1 MCTCKHFLQGAFQT
15 GNCWVIRDE
24 RCHTELTLH
33 VPFRE
38 VMPMPLPPLTNQ
50 RTSLIMCAQLLQ
62 SCPTLC
68 DPMHGSPP
76 RSSVHGILQARIL
89 EWAVIP
95 SSRTSSQSRDRN
107 LCLIMFP
114 ALAGRFFITSAP
126 WKDTGQSRAQVIGVF
141 VFLRLRTITPS
152 NAASLKI
159 HCTKALVLP

>member
-1 MCTCKHFLQGAFQT
+1 MGCRPPDFPGNNTGMGCHFLLQGIFSTQGLNPCLLHCRQT
-15 GNCWVIRDE
+15 LYHWV
-24 RCHTELTLH
+24 T
-33 VPFRE
+33 RE
-38 VMPMPLPPLTNQ
+38 DPVL
-50 RTSLIMCAQLLQ
+50 SLACMKSIQ
-62 SCPTLC
+62 SCLTLC
-68 DPMHGSPP
+68 DLMDSRLP

-114 ALAGRFFITSAP
+114 ALAGRFFIISAP

-152 NAASLKI
+152 NAASLQI

>member
-1 MCTCKHFLQGAFQT
+1 MSAIPPPMTISSKNILEHMCTCKHFLQGAFQT

-38 VMPMPLPPLTNQ
+38 VMPMPLPPPTNQ

-89 EWAVIP
+89 EWVAMP
-95 SSRTSSQSRDRN
+95 SSRGSSQPN
-107 LCLIMFP
+107 YYIYILLCYI
-114 ALAGRFFITSAP
+114 ISHC
-126 WKDTGQSRAQVIGVF
+126 IY
-141 VFLRLRTITPS
+141 TI
-152 NAASLKI
+152 LY
-159 HCTKALVLP
+159 